1 MNISDKIT
9 ILDEAF
15 SSYLMNKNEKE
26 LCKKIAVVLK
36 AFSNNKE
43 FSVSIVCGNNNAKE
57 PFFGMRIF
65 PSISEL
71 MKICNSMTESEDNLI
86 SLNEMCKRWKNIE
99 AWDIEIDCRI
109 FDRMTINFNPQE
121 MTAMLLHEVGH
132 TIYSDKKIEMFYR
145 VFKECRIRMKS
156 SQKASAKL
164 LYFFYM
170 IPLSLTCGLR
180 DWKVTSYDLK
190 EEIFADQSVSKLG
203 YGEHLISAYDKIIHA
218 YGDSSGYSDESRKED
233 AITNSVNW
241 CNLNISDLVHRR
253 NKMKDELYNTG
264 AKSNSSYIHK
274 VVSTILSQ
282 ISATTME
289 RHTGNIVMESFD
301 FSNDDF
307 IKDNKI
313 IYDIKGFNKLAN
325 MVNSAVESA
334 NNKVAMEAFGKNK
347 KPVVPSQLEV
357 DTIFVEVDRIQNHA
371 DRRYVLDLIYNQEE
385 KIYKFM
391 ELFEFNKDLKGK
403 YEGKMQSM
411 LKELDSMRRAV
422 LDKRNFD
429 KQYKVF
435 VKYPQG
441 YEG

>member
-170 IPLSLTCGLR
+170 IPLSLT
-180 DWKVTSYDLK
+180 
-190 EEIFADQSVSKLG
+190 
-203 YGEHLISAYDKIIHA
+203 
-218 YGDSSGYSDESRKED
+218 
-233 AITNSVNW
+233 
-241 CNLNISDLVHRR
+241 
-253 NKMKDELYNTG
+253 
-264 AKSNSSYIHK
+264 
-274 VVSTILSQ
+274 
-282 ISATTME
+282 
-289 RHTGNIVMESFD
+289 
-301 FSNDDF
+301 
-307 IKDNKI
+307 
-313 IYDIKGFNKLAN
+313 
-325 MVNSAVESA
+325 
-334 NNKVAMEAFGKNK
+334 
-347 KPVVPSQLEV
+347 
-357 DTIFVEVDRIQNHA
+357 
-371 DRRYVLDLIYNQEE
+371 
-385 KIYKFM
+385 
-391 ELFEFNKDLKGK
+391 
-403 YEGKMQSM
+403 
-411 LKELDSMRRAV
+411 
-422 LDKRNFD
+422 
-429 KQYKVF
+429 
-435 VKYPQG
+435 
-441 YEG
+441 